1 MCKNFELHIFIRI
14 QDKKQSIKYLNFVF
28 IYRHDSGTMDFRNR
42 AFGTIK
48 WTIGNKVACEFLGSR
63 NFALEG
69 KAGVYKNA
77 ELAVNYH
84 L

>member
-1 MCKNFELHIFIRI
+1 
-14 QDKKQSIKYLNFVF
+14 
-28 IYRHDSGTMDFRNR
+28 MDFRNR

-77 ELAVNYH
+77 ELVVNYH

>member
-1 MCKNFELHIFIRI
+1 MATKPPGPNPEIA
-14 QDKKQSIKYLNFVF
+14 IKSAISVN
-28 IYRHDSGTMDFRNR
+28 T
-42 AFGTIK
+42 GTIK

-77 ELAVNYH
+77 DLVVNYH

>member
-1 MCKNFELHIFIRI
+1 MHIFIRI
-14 QDKKQSIKYLNFVF
+14 QDKKKQSIKYLNLVF
-28 IYRHDSGTMDFRNR
+28 IYRHASGTMDFRNR
-42 AFGTIK
+42 AFGTAN
-48 WTIGNKVACEFLGSR
+48 TGNKVACEFLGSR

-77 ELAVNYH
+77 ELVVNYH